1 MLAYC
6 HVSGRF
12 WPFSYMIKGSES
24 DVLIY
29 LVSYFDVV
37 VQLLA
42 LSQIAVNPNLHS
54 VCVCTVYLSDIDDT
68 HRVIIITELQ
78 TFAVR

>member
-1 MLAYC
+1 
-6 HVSGRF
+6 
-12 WPFSYMIKGSES
+12 MIKGSES

-42 LSQIAVNPNLHS
+42 LLQIAVNPNLLS
-54 VCVCTVYLSDIDDT
+54 VCTVYLSDIDDT